1 MTEILDFLQQKVYL
15 PIHENSGEIKIA
27 EGYGMAVVVK
37 ARTIEEAMRSATK
50 KMRREVKDIQF
61 PKEENI
67 LYACME
73 IEKDTYEC
81 WGWV

>member
-27 EGYGMAVVVK
+27 EGYGMAVVAK

-50 KMRREVKDIQF
+50 KMRR
-61 PKEENI
+61 
-67 LYACME
+67 
-73 IEKDTYEC
+73 
-81 WGWV
+81 